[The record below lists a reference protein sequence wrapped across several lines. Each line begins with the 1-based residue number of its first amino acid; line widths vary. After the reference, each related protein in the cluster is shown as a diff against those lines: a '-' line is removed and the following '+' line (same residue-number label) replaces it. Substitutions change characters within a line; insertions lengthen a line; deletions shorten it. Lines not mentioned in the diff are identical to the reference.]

1 MKNKD
6 KLMYVSAAVLAA
18 GTVAGVKT
26 TNVRAAEVK
35 QVNANSKLD
44 LNNAAQE
51 KQAVAQDKTAQNQIK
66 QDTATVQ
73 KTQDQLK
80 QDQAAK
86 TQAETAKTEAQKT
99 LPANETAVSEAQT
112 KLDNAKQKLSQTE
125 AQNKDLHAQYDTTT
139 KNAVNTAQEAEKN

>member
-35 QVNANSKLD
+35 QVNVNSKLD

-86 TQAETAKTEAQKT
+86 TQAETAKTEAQ
-99 LPANETAVSEAQT
+99 
-112 KLDNAKQKLSQTE
+112 
-125 AQNKDLHAQYDTTT
+125 NKDLHAQYDTTT

>member
-26 TNVRAAEVK
+26 TNVKAAEVK

-44 LNNAAQE
+44 LNNTAQE

-66 QDTATVQ
+66 QDTDSVQ
-73 KTQDQLK
+73 KMQDQLK
-80 QDQAAK
+80 K
-86 TQAETAKTEAQKT
+86 TR
-99 LPANETAVSEAQT
+99 S
-112 KLDNAKQKLSQTE
+112 SS
-125 AQNKDLHAQYDTTT
+125 
-139 KNAVNTAQEAEKN
+139 